1 LELED
6 VLRVNFNNDDQATL
20 YLSFQKV
27 IIKNLIYLT
36 VKLPDFYKH
45 LHTLED
51 LIQNTKKEYWFYMT
65 HPSLDNDPYE
75 LLLFTIIGEY
85 FMKEYLLQEIEG

>member
-1 LELED
+1 MELED

-36 VKLPDFYKH
+36 VKLPYFYKH
-45 LHTLED
+45 LNTLED

-65 HPSLDNDPYE
+65 NPPRQRSL
-75 LLLFTIIGEY
+75 
-85 FMKEYLLQEIEG
+85 